1 MSLPPSS
8 SDRRLTER
16 RLDGRVAD
24 LSMPEMRRAAVTF
37 GLFVVVLALFLWMVR
52 KVIIAAILGVVIA
65 IYLRP
70 LYGWLRDRVRN
81 AAAAGVLTLVAA
93 IVPALAVVL
102 YSYVEVLKVAEHVVA
117 NERLLADQVAVKART
132 LPWVDGT
139 EAAQTARQAV
149 IAAARLAERIPAA
162 VGEAAGGF
170 SVAAAIFLFTAFY
183 VLTQREQI
191 LDYLRSHIP
200 PRYAELVAALR
211 ENVMGVLY
219 GAVFSTLVTQ
229 LLKSGVVF
237 VLFLS
242 FNVPLAAMLAIAA
255 FVIGF
260 FPVVGSWT
268 VYLPV
273 AAWLVVFRDRPLAAL
288 TVIAVGVFVNT
299 LFLSFYLR
307 PKLAAEKSQV
317 LNFYWMFVGLVT
329 GVYTFGLAG
338 LLLGPILIGLLK
350 AIWDT
355 VATPGSWRLLD
366 GWGAGKGSA
375 SSGPGG

>member
-16 RLDGRVAD
+16 RLDSRIAD
-24 LSMPEMRRAAVTF
+24 LSLPEMRRIAVTF

-52 KVIIAAILGVVIA
+52 QVIIAAILGVVIA

-70 LYGWLRDRVRN
+70 TYGWLQDRVRL
-81 AAAAGVLTLVAA
+81 AAVAGVLTLVGA
-93 IVPALAVVL
+93 IVPFLAVVL
-102 YSYVEVLKVAEHVVA
+102 YGYVEVLKVAKYIVT
-117 NERLLADQVAVKART
+117 NEGQVAAQLAEAARR
-132 LPWVDGT
+132 LPWVDGA
-139 EAAQTARQAV
+139 EAAETVRQGMAT
-149 IAAARLAERIPAA
+149 AARFAERIPAA

-170 SVAAAIFLFTAFY
+170 SVDAAIFLFTAFY

-191 LDYLRSHIP
+191 LGYLRGHIP
-200 PRYAELVAALR
+200 PRYAELVGALR
-211 ENVMGVLY
+211 ENVVGVLY
-219 GAVFSTLVTQ
+219 GAVFSTFVTQ
-229 LLKSGVVF
+229 SVKSGVVF
-237 VLFLS
+237 VLFLI
-242 FNVPLAAMLAIAA
+242 FDVPLAAVLAIVA

-260 FPVVGSWT
+260 FPVVGSWS

-273 AAWLVVFRDRPLAAL
+273 AAWLVVFRDEPFAAL
-288 TVIAVGVFVNT
+288 TVIAVGLFVNT

-317 LNFYWMFVGLVT
+317 LNFYWMLVGLVT

-355 VATPGSWRLLD
+355 VTTPSSWRLLEE
-366 GWGAGKGSA
+366 
-375 SSGPGG
+375 